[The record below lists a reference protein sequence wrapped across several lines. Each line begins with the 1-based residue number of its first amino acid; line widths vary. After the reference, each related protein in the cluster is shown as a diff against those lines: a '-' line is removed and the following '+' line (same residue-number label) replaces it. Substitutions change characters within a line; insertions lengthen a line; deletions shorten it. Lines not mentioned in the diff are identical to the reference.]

1 MILDINY
8 SDTVYGDT
16 CTDERIDEELIREA
30 AVYLISSEL
39 LGEVSDEVLDRAAK
53 LPLYVGV
60 SLVSE
65 GEIKEI
71 NRDFRGIDKVTD
83 VLSFPQFESTDE
95 ILAEI
100 EGDEALVDIPL
111 GDVVICLDQAERQ
124 SKEYG
129 TSIRREVTYVFVH
142 SVLHLLGYDHI
153 DEEDRSLMRAH
164 EEKIMTSLDI
174 LR

>member
-83 VLSFPQFESTDE
+83 VLSFTQFESTDE

-129 TSIRREVTYVFVH
+129 TSIRREVTYLFVH

>member
-129 TSIRREVTYVFVH
+129 TSIRREVTYLFVH

-153 DEEDRSLMRAH
+153 DEEDKSLMRAH

>member
-71 NRDFRGIDKVTD
+71 NRDFRGVDKVTD

-129 TSIRREVTYVFVH
+129 TSIRREVTYLFVH

-153 DEEDRSLMRAH
+153 DEEDKSLMRAH

>member
-129 TSIRREVTYVFVH
+129 TSIDAK
-142 SVLHLLGYDHI
+142 LH
-153 DEEDRSLMRAH
+153 
-164 EEKIMTSLDI
+164 TSSCTVYFI
-174 LR
+174 C